1 MKVNWAIYQGEVNE
15 CLLLRSNHGVTSV
28 FLSIGVVRTM
38 GVKVANTLSQWE
50 SRSCPACGSTKL
62 PRNPEVSSRVR
73 AENLEPSEVEDYF
86 IGIRPGQVFFSYWRC
101 SNCSLL
107 YCPKYFNSAQLQS
120 AYARMPDNSM
130 GNSETI
136 ARKNQN
142 RYADWILRER
152 QVSESFLELG
162 PDLGLLSERL
172 IESWKPR
179 EVVFVEPN
187 EEMHHRLQSL
197 SGPDKILLQTSID
210 SPLDATIP
218 DSIVGVHVFDH
229 LLDPVS
235 KLRDLRNSST
245 QDAQVFFVVHNE
257 NSIMRRLLGRR
268 FPPFCLQHPQLFSPA
283 TAKTLFEFGGWK
295 LTSKS
300 RTLNSFNLDNQLQML
315 IRVLGFGKL
324 PFHLLKSLVVTLPLG
339 NFIASAKKI

>member
-1 MKVNWAIYQGEVNE
+1 MKVNCAIYQGDVNE
-15 CLLLRSNHGVTSV
+15 FLPLVSNDGVVSV
-28 FLSIGVVRTM
+28 FLCIGVVQTM
-38 GVKVANTLSQWE
+38 GVKVSNIVSHWE

-62 PRNPEVSSRVR
+62 PRNPEISSRVR

-101 SNCSLL
+101 SNCALL

-130 GNSETI
+130 GNSEII

-172 IESWKPR
+172 IESWKPK

-210 SPLDATIP
+210 SPLDTTIP

-235 KLRDLRNSST
+235 KLRELRNSST

-300 RTLNSFNLDNQLQML
+300 RTLNSFSLDNQLQML
-315 IRVLGFGKL
+315 IQVMGFRKL
-324 PFHLLKSLVVTLPLG
+324 PFHLNKNLVVTLPLG
-339 NFIASAKKI
+339 NFIASAEKV